1 MSAADGTPPPVR
13 LDVRPLLA
21 DGIEP
26 FSTIMEA
33 VAKVPPGGTLELTAP
48 FEPVPLYAVL
58 AGRGFTHATERLPT
72 GEFVVTFANAAAA
85 ASPED
90 GV

>member
-1 MSAADGTPPPVR
+1 MSAADGTPSPVR

-26 FSTIMEA
+26 FSTIMEV
-33 VAKVPPGGTLELTAP
+33 VATVPPGGVLELTVP

-58 AGRGFTHATERLPT
+58 AGRGFTHTTERLPS
-72 GEFVVTFANAAAA
+72 GEFVVTFANAGAAA
-85 ASPED
+85 PPDE